1 VTIVLLIDDEPEM
14 GSLVGMCLDE
24 TGARVVQVHDLAG
37 AIAAGRQE
45 RPSLVLLDLAL
56 GSEDGLDILPRLR
69 GESSL
74 SRVPIVAFSVH
85 ENRRGEALDQGVD
98 GFVAKPFKA
107 LDLRRELQLH
117 MGQEPKS
124 GS

>member
-1 VTIVLLIDDEPEM
+1 VKVVLLIDDEPEM
-14 GSLVGMCLDE
+14 GTLVGMCLDGD
-24 TGARVVQVHDLAG
+24 GARVVQVHDLAE

-74 SRVPIVAFSVH
+74 SGVPIVGFSVH
-85 ENRRGEALDQGVD
+85 ESRRGEALDQGVD

-107 LDLRRELQLH
+107 LDLRRELQMH
-117 MGQEPKS
+117 MA
-124 GS
+124 